1 MYWMGE
7 KARRILWIM
16 GYKNNVARFL
26 HTFTANKDGRLS
38 DRSAETLQRRRKK
51 GILKTDCFHFSP
63 GADFFMHKVVIPTL
77 CSVVTSSIKYI
88 NPAH

>member
-1 MYWMGE
+1 MDWRGE

-38 DRSAETLQRRRKK
+38 DRSAETLQRMRKK
-51 GILKTDCFHFSP
+51 GILKNRLLPFLS
-63 GADFFMHKVVIPTL
+63 GGRFFYAQGCNPYFMF
-77 CSVVTSSIKYI
+77 CS
-88 NPAH
+88 N